1 MYLIKVYTVLWDNE
15 LVQTITKKRSIGD
28 IARHFCV
35 FITSL
40 IQTPLSLRPGFEKVL
55 VKGLK
60 INDFFFNYQDACIV
74 ISNFFA

>member
-40 IQTPLSLRPGFEKVL
+40 IQTPLSLRPGFEK
-55 VKGLK
+55 
-60 INDFFFNYQDACIV
+60 A
-74 ISNFFA
+74 